1 MLPCWQVWAAKKLD
15 FPIIGKD
22 FDGLLPESF
31 GDGFRR
37 NKITRLLFSAGSDSM
52 YGYPDGGT
60 YIIKGIYAMKDVD
73 DIAKK

>member
-1 MLPCWQVWAAKKLD
+1 
-15 FPIIGKD
+15 
-22 FDGLLPESF
+22 
-31 GDGFRR
+31 
-37 NKITRLLFSAGSDSM
+37 M